1 MVIINSYFL
10 VTEFFKCMNK
20 GQCKL
25 RKNFD
30 NKAATKREILIN
42 PLVTKLGEHRIVLLK
57 EGA

>member
-1 MVIINSYFL
+1 
-10 VTEFFKCMNK
+10 MNK

-42 PLVTKLGEHRIVLLK
+42 PLVTKLGEHGMVLLK